1 MQSKKLPQPEE
12 YFSYD
17 RLEEAS
23 KKLHLNPM
31 VPENEE
37 RLMNLHN
44 HLVWHSYCPGKD
56 ETADAI
62 FCTAIRDVMN
72 EYSLRK
78 KIYRLFMSLISI
90 FWKVEK
96 GGSHDR

>member
-17 RLEEAS
+17 GLEEAS

-44 HLVWHSYCPGKD
+44 HLVWHSYC
-56 ETADAI
+56 
-62 FCTAIRDVMN
+62 TAIRDVMN
-72 EYSLRK
+72 EYSLQK
-78 KIYRLFMSLISI
+78 EDIPIIYVAYLNILES
-90 FWKVEK
+90 
-96 GGSHDR
+96 

>member
-1 MQSKKLPQPEE
+1 MQSKRLPQPEE

-17 RLEEAS
+17 RLEKAS
-23 KKLHLNPM
+23 KKLHLNPT

-44 HLVWHSYCPGKD
+44 HL
-56 ETADAI
+56 I
-62 FCTAIRDVMN
+62 
-72 EYSLRK
+72 
-78 KIYRLFMSLISI
+78 LFMSLISI

>member
-44 HLVWHSYCPGKD
+44 HLVWHSYCPRKR
-56 ETADAI
+56 
-62 FCTAIRDVMN
+62 RDSGCRFLYRYSRCN
-72 EYSLRK
+72 E
-78 KIYRLFMSLISI
+78 
-90 FWKVEK
+90 
-96 GGSHDR
+96 

>member
-44 HLVWHSYCPGKD
+44 HLVWHSYRPFED
-56 ETADAI
+56 ALTDAI
-62 FCTAIRDVMN
+62 FSVVIQKIIEDYNLTPQDAPADYRDLL
-72 EYSLRK
+72 E
-78 KIYRLFMSLISI
+78 
-90 FWKVEK
+90 
-96 GGSHDR
+96 

>member
-1 MQSKKLPQPEE
+1 MQSKKLPQLEE

-23 KKLHLNPM
+23 KKLHLNPT

-44 HLVWHSYCPGKD
+44 HLIWHSYCPGKD
-56 ETADAI
+56 SGCH
-62 FCTAIRDVMN
+62 FLYRHSRCN
-72 EYSLRK
+72 E
-78 KIYRLFMSLISI
+78 
-90 FWKVEK
+90 
-96 GGSHDR
+96 

>member
-23 KKLHLNPM
+23 KKLQ
-31 VPENEE
+31 
-37 RLMNLHN
+37 MNLHN

-72 EYSLRK
+72 EYSLQK
-78 KIYRLFMSLISI
+78 EDIPIIYVAYLNILES
-90 FWKVEK
+90 
-96 GGSHDR
+96 

>member
-31 VPENEE
+31 YQKMRN
-37 RLMNLHN
+37 
-44 HLVWHSYCPGKD
+44 G
-56 ETADAI
+56 
-62 FCTAIRDVMN
+62 
-72 EYSLRK
+72 
-78 KIYRLFMSLISI
+78 
-90 FWKVEK
+90 
-96 GGSHDR
+96 